1 MNRRKN
7 SNNRFSPKPTGAKGL
22 SRTAG
27 QINMN
32 TETGMDLKLFFPVLL
47 HLVFAGKF
55 KHLYKFKALQR
66 YHNPQAYAAHRQN
79 SPIPTSSQTC

>member
-7 SNNRFSPKPTGAKGL
+7 SNNRFSPKSTVAKGL

-27 QINMN
+27 QININ

-47 HLVFAGKF
+47 HFVFAGKF
-55 KHLYKFKALQR
+55 KHLYKFKTLQH
-66 YHNPQAYAAHRQN
+66 YHNPQAHRQN
-79 SPIPTSSQTC
+79 SPIPMSSQTC

>member
-1 MNRRKN
+1 MDRRKN
-7 SNNRFSPKPTGAKGL
+7 SNNRFSPKPTGVKGP

-32 TETGMDLKLFFPVLL
+32 TETGMDLKLFSPGLL
-47 HLVFAGKF
+47 HFVFAGKF
-55 KHLYKFKALQR
+55 KHLYKLKALQH

-79 SPIPTSSQTC
+79 SPIPMSSQTC